1 MASSNHGCEDLLCL
15 LCKEVISFS
24 EKDYSCVG
32 RKGLESINAFS
43 IKHNEINPENPIP
56 LFEFDRNKKVYVH
69 ESCRKNHTNAR
80 RLDQK
85 RKRKR
90 EDDMDSFNKRAKLR
104 SEKQRFSFRDDCFI
118 CGKNVDKDL
127 AKRLP
132 GNPDYQYSIVMT
144 ISLIETVAKR
154 CEERRN
160 SGEGG
165 TWAEEVTKRM
175 ACTNDLPA
183 EEAIYHRKCF
193 QYFMKPSKAPPNET
207 DEPRSR
213 GRPTGSVD
221 QQKRL
226 AFRHV
231 IEYLENNDDETVTL
245 DELYAVMES
254 EVGSEGVYSKKT
266 LQRMLYE
273 HYGDKVSITSTKQQ
287 PLVVTLSSNIKQ
299 LVRDAHKKLAED
311 WDDMDVLIEIVGDY
325 IRNEIKSAE
334 KHKDVYPGAEE
345 IKSLNHNLE
354 ILPDSLRKLLTTVIK
369 GKRANL
375 QHASIGQ
382 AIMSATCPRGFLLP
396 LQVGLCVTLDHK
408 YGHRDLIDLIYN
420 FGFCSSYSESTLYK
434 KNASATQ
441 GVGGEV
447 VAGSLLHLIADN
459 VDHNAKTLDGENVV
473 HMMGQMGAI
482 TPAAPIKKQIQR
494 NKISLD
500 VIRKIGHHNIV
511 FQKDPKS
518 VLKLLKFT
526 SVRPVVDD
534 VLNTK
539 VDVLWQVS
547 MHVSRPR
554 PMWSGYMQAIHQG
567 QTNPGPSSQLF
578 LPMIDLSPSSPTCV
592 RSTLEYLCDIAEQH
606 KVTPVITFDQQLYW
620 IALMIMEDQPLA
632 SRLRR
637 IVLLLGG
644 FHTEMSFLGAIG
656 TIMDGSGLKEMLA
669 QVYAE
674 GSVDQMLSGKAVAR
688 AVRGHLL
695 VDSALNIIAT
705 SAALHLPIPDLK
717 GILSYMIVK

>member
-1 MASSNHGCEDLLCL
+1 M
-15 LCKEVISFS
+15 
-24 EKDYSCVG
+24 G
-32 RKGLESINAFS
+32 RKVLESINAFS

-56 LFEFDRNKKVYVH
+56 FFEFDRNKKVYVH
-69 ESCRKNHTNAR
+69 ESCCKKHTNAR

-85 RKRKR
+85 RKRKW
-90 EDDMDSFNKRAKLR
+90 EDDMDSFNKRAKLC
-104 SEKQRFSFRDDCFI
+104 SEKQSLSFCDDCFI

-127 AKRLP
+127 AKRLS
-132 GNPDYQYSIVMT
+132 GNPDNQYSIVMT

-154 CEERRN
+154 CEERFN
-160 SGEGG
+160 GGEGN
-165 TWAEEVTKRM
+165 TWADKVTKRM
-175 ACTNDLPA
+175 ACTNNLPT

-193 QYFMKPSKAPPNET
+193 QYFMKPSKALPKT
-207 DEPRSR
+207 DEPRNR

-221 QQKRL
+221 QQKCL

-254 EVGSEGVYSKKT
+254 KVSSEGFYSKKT
-266 LQRMLYE
+266 LQHMLYE
-273 HYGDKVSITSTKQQ
+273 HYGDKISITSSKQQ
-287 PLVVTLSSNIKQ
+287 PLVITLWSNIKQ
-299 LVRDAHKKLAED
+299 LVREAHKKLAE
-311 WDDMDVLIEIVGDY
+311 EIVGDY
-325 IRNEIKSAE
+325 IKNEIKSAE

-345 IKSLNHNLE
+345 IKSLNRNLE
-354 ILPDSLRKLLTTVIK
+354 ILPASVCKLLTTVIK
-369 GKRANL
+369 GKHANL
-375 QHASIGQ
+375 QRASIGQ

-396 LQVGLCVTLDHK
+396 LQIGLCVTLDHK
-408 YGHRDLIDLIYN
+408 YGHWDLIDLIYN
-420 FGFCSSYSESTLYK
+420 FGFCSYYSESAVYK
-434 KNASATQ
+434 KNASAMQ
-441 GVGGEV
+441 GVVGEV
-447 VAGSLLHLIADN
+447 AAGSLLHLIADN
-459 VDHNAKTLDGENVV
+459 KDHNAKTLDGEKGV

-482 TPAAPIKKQIQR
+482 TPAAPIKKQIRR

-500 VIRKIGHHNIV
+500 VIRKIGHHNMV

-518 VLKLLKFT
+518 FLKLLKFT

-547 MHVSRPR
+547 MYASRPR
-554 PMWSGYMQAIHQG
+554 PMWSGYMLAIHQG

-620 IALMIMEDQPLA
+620 IALMIMEDQPLT
-632 SRLRR
+632 SRLRC

-644 FHTEMSFLGAIG
+644 FHTEMSLVRAIG
-656 TIMDGSGLKEMLA
+656 TIMDGSGLKEMFLFSQA
-669 QVYAE
+669 RPVPQSYCFE
-674 GSVDQMLSGKAVAR
+674 IILFFKFFTFPNTMLCILFPFQEMTML
-688 AVRGHLL
+688 HLL
-695 VDSALNIIAT
+695 VAFPSK
-705 SAALHLPIPDLK
+705 SKP
-717 GILSYMIVK
+717 